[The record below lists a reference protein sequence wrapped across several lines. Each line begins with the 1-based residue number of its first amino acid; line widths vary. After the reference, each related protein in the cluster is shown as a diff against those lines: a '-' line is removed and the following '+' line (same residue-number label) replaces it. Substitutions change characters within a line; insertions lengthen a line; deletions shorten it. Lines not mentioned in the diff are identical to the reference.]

1 MQILLM
7 TICLLCAAGY
17 ALRYGEQPERS
28 VATLLLASSAI
39 DFVYHALTT
48 PPQFETIDPVH
59 VVIDTLVLA
68 GLLAIALNANRGWPL
83 WVCGA
88 QIIMMLGHLG
98 KLYEVRTV
106 LRGYWVMTQVP
117 FMIQLTLLV
126 IGTAAHNARL
136 RQVGPYH
143 SWRLS

>member
-17 ALRYGEQPERS
+17 ALRCGEQPERS
-28 VATLLLASSAI
+28 VATLLLTSSI
-39 DFVYHALTT
+39 VDFMYHALTG

-59 VVIDTLVLA
+59 VVIDTLVLVV
-68 GLLAIALNANRGWPL
+68 LLAVALHANRGWPL

-117 FMIQLTLLV
+117 FMIQLALLV
-126 IGTAAHNARL
+126 NGTAAHSVRM